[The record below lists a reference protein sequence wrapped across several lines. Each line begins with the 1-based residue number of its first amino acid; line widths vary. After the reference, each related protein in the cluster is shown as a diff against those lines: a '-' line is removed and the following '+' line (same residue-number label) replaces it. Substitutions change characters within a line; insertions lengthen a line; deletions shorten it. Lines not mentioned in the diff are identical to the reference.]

1 MLILEE
7 GKYKRL
13 TPKQIELF
21 QEGYQL
27 PKKRSRNFNDKPL
40 FQKKE
45 LTDKQKSWLHSHE
58 VTNWK
63 EIELFQQYKTSKNI
77 FKTLRWKLTGTQ
89 EKRETCGMWNTKG
102 CDNVWGH
109 PENKVFVRRSKRSC
123 FRSCCEYC
131 WLEKWL
137 ARESHRATQRI
148 ENYGEVF
155 KHLQFARNPTV
166 FKMGKRGKIT
176 KTVSIPAMQRKHLKP
191 IHVIVSPSW
200 KDKFMRFDLLKEKAR
215 NLMEQAG
222 MEGGLMIYHPFA
234 FDKKSGQWV
243 KRPHFHVVGFGW
255 VVNTKKISD
264 SDGWVIK
271 NKGLRNSLHST
282 IYYQLSHAGV
292 SDEVHS
298 ITWFGSLGYRAK
310 YSDIFKVDEEDES
323 DFCDYCGIMLV
334 DFGYFGEDKPPDY
347 EFVGL
352 VDSKIWKPLETL
364 EEAVARKEKLKNRR
378 KNPRRGYV
386 DDGQGIATNY
396 HSWLEHKETNTPQHG
411 HITCIC

>member
-1 MLILEE
+1 MSQ
-7 GKYKRL
+7 
-13 TPKQIELF
+13 TVLF
-21 QEGYQL
+21 QEVSL
-27 PKKRSRNFNDKPL
+27 PQKRSRNFSDKPL

-45 LTDKQKSWLHSHE
+45 LTDKQKSWLQSHE
-58 VTNWK
+58 ETNWK
-63 EIELFQQYKTSKNI
+63 QIELFQQYLTPKKKI
-77 FKTLRWKLTGTQ
+77 KILKWKLPGTK
-89 EKRETCGMWNTKG
+89 EKKDYCGIWINKG

-148 ENYGEVF
+148 ENYIEVF
-155 KHLQFARNPTV
+155 KHLQFARSPHL
-166 FKMGKRGKIT
+166 
-176 KTVSIPAMQRKHLKP
+176 QRKYLEP
-191 IHVIVSPSW
+191 VHVIVSPSW
-200 KDKFMRFDLLKEKAR
+200 KDKFMRFDLLKAKAR
-215 NLMEQAG
+215 KLMEQAG
-222 MEGGLMIYHPFA
+222 IEGGLMIYHPFA

-271 NKGLRNSLHST
+271 NKGLRDNLHST

-292 SDEVHS
+292 SDDVHS

-310 YSDIFKVDEEDES
+310 YSDRFKVDEEDES
-323 DFCDYCGIMLV
+323 SFCDYCGIMLV
-334 DFGYFGEDKPPDY
+334 DFGYFGIDRPPDY

-352 VDSKIWKPLETL
+352 VDSKDWKPLETL
-364 EEAVARKEKLKNRR
+364 EEAVARKEKLKIRYR
-378 KNPRRGYV
+378 NPRTDYV
-386 DDGQGIATNY
+386 NDGQGIGTNY
-396 HSWLEHKETNTPQHG
+396 FRFLELKENLYADQF
-411 HITCIC
+411 CQSSV